1 MGETQCVSKLWS
13 MFFHWNSLYYAG
25 GVPAIMEEIKEH
37 LHLDVM
43 TVTGKTLGENLV
55 ELKANGYYERCEKW
69 LHDFNEQYGVS
80 LTREDIIRPYEK
92 AIGTDGSIAILRGNL
107 APEGAVIK
115 HTACPKEIFKA
126 ILRARPCDSG
136 EECLDA
142 VFKHKVEKGD
152 AVFIRYEGPKGSG
165 MPEMFY
171 TSEAIS
177 SDKELGRSMALIT
190 DGRFLGASTG
200 PVIGQCSPE
209 AADGGPIA
217 LVEDDD
223 LIEIDV
229 MERKLNIIGVKGE
242 RKGLEEMD
250 MILAERKKNW
260 QPRELRYKTGVLRLF
275 SEHAVSPMKGA
286 YLDF

>member
-1 MGETQCVSKLWS
+1 

-55 ELKANGYYERCEKW
+55 ELKANGYYEGCENW

-80 LTREDIIRPYEK
+80 LTREDIIRPY
-92 AIGTDGSIAILRGNL
+92 
-107 APEGAVIK
+107 
-115 HTACPKEIFKA
+115 
-126 ILRARPCDSG
+126 DSG
-136 EECLDA
+136 EECL
-142 VFKHKVEKGD
+142 D

-200 PVIGQCSPE
+200 PVIGHYRCKRRKKGFGRNGYDSCGKKMTELVPGTSDGAHEKHVPVVTIDGDKVTVEVGSVEHPMVKEHYIQWIEIETTRGSQRVKLEYTDKPRAE
-209 AADGGPIA
+209 FRLADGEKIVSA
-217 LVEDDD
+217 YEYC
-223 LIEIDV
+223 
-229 MERKLNIIGVKGE
+229 NIH
-242 RKGLEEMD
+242 GLW
-250 MILAERKKNW
+250 KK
-260 QPRELRYKTGVLRLF
+260 
-275 SEHAVSPMKGA
+275 
-286 YLDF
+286 